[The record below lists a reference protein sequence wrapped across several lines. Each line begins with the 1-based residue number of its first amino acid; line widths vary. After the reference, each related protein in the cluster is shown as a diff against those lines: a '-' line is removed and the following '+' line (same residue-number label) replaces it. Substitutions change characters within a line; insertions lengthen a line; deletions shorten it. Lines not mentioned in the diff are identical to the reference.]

1 MIRINLLAVEKERSK
16 RRLALTS
23 AFKVPATQQ
32 KITIMCAAIL
42 IVAGLG
48 VGWWY
53 WSLLKQAERL
63 EQDIVTAQKEK
74 SRLGTLTQQV
84 QNFEASRV
92 QLQQRVGLIEELRKG
107 QSGPVHLLDEI
118 SRSLPDMVW
127 LSEIK
132 QQGADLT
139 ITGRCTSQTAL
150 ADFADNLQLG
160 GYFKPVEIVESQSD
174 AAQRATGVDLIRFT
188 VKATFVNP
196 AATPAAPTADAAPK
210 AEAPKPR

>member
-1 MIRINLLAVEKERSK
+1 MIRINLLTIEKERSK
-16 RRLALTS
+16 RRLSLTS
-23 AFKVPATQQ
+23 ALKVPATQQ
-32 KITIMCAAIL
+32 KITAICSAIL
-42 IVAGLG
+42 LVAGLG

-53 WSLLKQAERL
+53 WSLSKQAERM

-74 SRLGTLTQQV
+74 ARLGTLTQQV
-84 QNFEASRV
+84 QNFEAARV
-92 QLQQRVGLIEELRKG
+92 QLQQRVGLIEELRRG

-132 QQGADLT
+132 QQGTDLT

-174 AAQRATGVDLIRFT
+174 AAQRASGVDLIRFT
-188 VKATFVNP
+188 VKATFVTPGAAP
-196 AATPAAPTADAAPK
+196 AADAPKADAA
-210 AEAPKPR
+210 KPR